1 MAEGDVVEIEY
12 FGEQIKATVTPE
24 PLYDP
29 QMTRLRG

>member
-1 MAEGDVVEIEY
+1 MEISY
-12 FGEQIKATVTPE
+12 FGQRVKATVTPE